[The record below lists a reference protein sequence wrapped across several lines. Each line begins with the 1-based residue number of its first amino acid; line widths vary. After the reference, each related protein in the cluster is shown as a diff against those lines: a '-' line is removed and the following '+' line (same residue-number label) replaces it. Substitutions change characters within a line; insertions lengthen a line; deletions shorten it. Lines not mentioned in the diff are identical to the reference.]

1 MLFCAASGST
11 TTNNNRTTLMKSAF
25 ACRAAFALAAATTG
39 SGRGAAVFAVRSSS
53 SLVSLRTP
61 ASGGCSNS
69 RAFADAAA
77 GGGGGGM
84 MGQIKELRARTGA
97 GVMDCK
103 EALAAS
109 AGDPAKA
116 ELWLLDKARSRFA
129 KKAERPTTEGTL
141 ALALASSEALLLEL
155 NSETDFV
162 GRLEGFQKLALDAA
176 AAALARA
183 GQVAADGQGPHH
195 LDSAWLSALPL
206 GDGTPK
212 TVGDGVVGLFMQ
224 VGENMKARRAVLLR
238 TAGSEGAL
246 GTFIQGTGLPHT
258 GTLAALVALQA
269 QPSQGGGGAAVGEK
283 LVPLA
288 NALAKHIAGIN
299 PRYLSLEDVPET
311 EAKEVGKEHVV
322 LEQEVTYGEETGR
335 VRELL
340 EREGAKLGARVSIVH
355 FVRWKVGDGLEK
367 PTTDFAAEV
376 EKELQRSTKH

>member
-1 MLFCAASGST
+1 
-11 TTNNNRTTLMKSAF
+11 MKSAF

-269 QPSQGGGGAAVGEK
+269 QPS
-283 LVPLA
+283 
-288 NALAKHIAGIN
+288 
-299 PRYLSLEDVPET
+299 
-311 EAKEVGKEHVV
+311 AKEVGKEHVV